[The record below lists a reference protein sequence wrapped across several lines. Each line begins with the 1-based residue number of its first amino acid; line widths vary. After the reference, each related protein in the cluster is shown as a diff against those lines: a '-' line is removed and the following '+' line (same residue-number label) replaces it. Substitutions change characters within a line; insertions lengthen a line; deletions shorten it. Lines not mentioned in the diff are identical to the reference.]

1 MAEHSHVHNESHS
14 HCGHSHCGRR
24 YHHGGDNHNGALMQ
38 YKNEL
43 FTLSFMVLG
52 MVLEYCGVF
61 SSLAVSSG
69 IDLRL
74 IEAVYYVLTLVP
86 VGMPIL
92 RAALKSWRHLDFF
105 NEFTLMAIASV
116 GAFFISEYPEG
127 VAILL
132 FYSFGEKL
140 EDSASDKARKRISSL
155 LDKMPGNV
163 MVEDAFG
170 NLADVSPENVAPG
183 TVFRV
188 KPGERVAL
196 DAVLCGDVPADFDSS
211 AVTGESV
218 PVSVA
223 SGQKVDSG
231 FIPVDREVRLKSV
244 ARYEDSTMSR
254 IMSMVEESSAKKSNA
269 ETLLRKITRWYT
281 PAVMIAAVLLFT
293 VPWVVGLISDRF
305 DFEWYVWLK
314 RSLVLLVCSC
324 PCALVVSVPLSYF
337 VALGNASRL
346 GVLFKGSRY
355 LDSLR
360 RVTVLLLDKTGTLT
374 TGKFH
379 VVDVVAFDGIST
391 DDVLRLAASLDMHS
405 AHPLA
410 NAIVEMA
417 NARNLDVYEADDVTT
432 VPHGLKG
439 SVGGRGV
446 LVGSRHLMEESG
458 VAVPD
463 SRSDSSEVLVAIDG
477 AYYGSILLDDTVKAG
492 VAGTLLSLRKSGVK
506 RIEILSGDRDAAVAK
521 VASKVGADSYMA
533 SLLPADKHR
542 IVERIRSESEVVAF
556 VGDGINDAPSLAM
569 ADVGIAIG
577 TGGSDVAMESADAVI
592 MGNDLRRL
600 SDAFKLS
607 GKIKRVVTENVSLAI
622 GVKLLVMV
630 LGAFGIAS
638 LWAAV
643 FADTGIT
650 LLTVGWTIFC
660 LRMKVEK
667 NNFANFAA

>member
-1 MAEHSHVHNESHS
+1 MAEHGHVHHESHS
-14 HCGHSHCGRR
+14 HCGHSHCG
-24 YHHGGDNHNGALMQ
+24 HHNHNGGDNHNGAVMQ

-52 MVLEYCGVF
+52 LVIGYCGVF

-74 IEAVYYVLTLVP
+74 IEAIYYVLTLVP

-92 RAALKSWRHLDFF
+92 MVTFESWGRLDFF
-105 NEFTLMAIASV
+105 NEFTLMMLASV
-116 GAFFISEYPEG
+116 GAFFIGEYPEG

-155 LDKMPGNV
+155 LDRMPGNV
-163 MVEDAFG
+163 TVEDASG
-170 NLADVSPENVAPG
+170 NLAGVSPESVVPG

-211 AVTGESV
+211 VVTGESV
-218 PVSVA
+218 PVSVV
-223 SGQKVDSG
+223 SGQKVASG
-231 FIPVDREVRLKSV
+231 FIPVDKEVRLKSV

-269 ETLLRKITRWYT
+269 ETLLRRITRWYT
-281 PAVMIAAVLLFT
+281 PAVMIAAVMLFA

-305 DFEWYVWLK
+305 DFEWYVWFK

-324 PCALVVSVPLSYF
+324 PCALVVSIPLSYF
-337 VALGNASRL
+337 VALGNASRF

-379 VVDVVAFDGIST
+379 VADVIASDGISQ
-391 DDVLRLAASLDMHS
+391 DDVLRLAASLDVHS

-417 NARNLDVYEADDVTT
+417 TARNLDVHEAVDVTT

-439 SVGGRGV
+439 SVSGHGV
-446 LVGSRHLMEESG
+446 LVGSRHLMEKSG
-458 VAVPD
+458 IAVPD
-463 SRSDSSEVLVAIDG
+463 SRSDSSEVLVAVDG

-492 VAGTLLSLRKSGVK
+492 VADTLLSLRRSGVK
-506 RIEILSGDRDAAVAK
+506 KIEILSGDRDAAVAK
-521 VASKVGADSYMA
+521 VASQVGADSYRA
-533 SLLPADKHR
+533 SLLPADKHK
-542 IVERIRSESEVVAF
+542 IVERMRSGADVVAF

-607 GKIKRVVTENVSLAI
+607 GRIKRVVTENVSLAI
-622 GVKLLVMV
+622 GVKFLVMI

-650 LLTVGWTIFC
+650 LLTVGWTLFC
-660 LRMKVEK
+660 LRKKGRKE
-667 NNFANFAA
+667 

>member
-1 MAEHSHVHNESHS
+1 M
-14 HCGHSHCGRR
+14 
-24 YHHGGDNHNGALMQ
+24 MQ

-43 FTLSFMVLG
+43 FTLLFMALGLVLG
-52 MVLEYCGVF
+52 YCGVF
-61 SSLAVSSG
+61 SSLSMSTG

-74 IEAVYYVLTLVP
+74 MEAVYYILTLAP

-92 RAALKSWRHLDFF
+92 RATWESWRRLDFF
-105 NEFTLMAIASV
+105 NEFTLMVLASV
-116 GAFFISEYPEG
+116 GAFFIGEYPEG

-163 MVEDAFG
+163 TVEDASG
-170 NLADVSPENVAPG
+170 NLAEVSPESVAPG
-183 TVFRV
+183 TLFRV

-196 DAVLCGDVPADFDSS
+196 DAVLYGDAPADFDSS
-211 AVTGESV
+211 AVTGESI
-218 PVSVA
+218 PVSV
-223 SGQKVDSG
+223 STGQKVDSG
-231 FIPVDREVRLKSV
+231 FIPVEQEVRLKSV

-254 IMSMVEESSAKKSNA
+254 IMSMVEESSAKKSSA
-269 ETLLRKITRWYT
+269 ETLLRRITRWYT
-281 PAVMIAAVLLFT
+281 PAVMIVAILLFV
-293 VPWVVGLISDRF
+293 VPWIVGLMSESF
-305 DFEWYVWLK
+305 DFEWYVWFK
-314 RSLVLLVCSC
+314 RCLVLLVCSC
-324 PCALVVSVPLSYF
+324 PCALVVSIPLSYF
-337 VALGNASRL
+337 VAIGNASRF

-379 VVDVVAFDGIST
+379 VADVKASDGVSP
-391 DDVLRLAASLDMHS
+391 DDVLCLAASLDAHS

-417 NARNLDVYEADDVTT
+417 HDKALDIPEAVGVTT

-439 SVGGRGV
+439 RVEGRDV
-446 LVGSRHLMEESG
+446 LVGSRHLMVESG

-463 SRSDSSEVLVAIDG
+463 IKSDSSEVIVALDG

-492 VAGTLLSLRKSGVK
+492 VADTLLNLRRSGVK
-506 RIEILSGDRDAAVAK
+506 KIEILSGDRDAAVAK
-521 VASKVGADSYMA
+521 VAAQVGADSYMA
-533 SLLPADKHR
+533 SLLPADKHK
-542 IVERIRSESEVVAF
+542 IVERMRSEDDVVAF

-569 ADVGIAIG
+569 ADIGIAIG

-592 MGNDLRRL
+592 MGNSLSRL

-607 GKIKRVVTENVSLAI
+607 GKIKRVVTENVSFAV
-622 GVKLLVMV
+622 GVKLLVMI

-650 LLTVGWTIFC
+650 LLTVGWTLFC
-660 LRMKVEK
+660 LRMRGGTE
-667 NNFANFAA
+667 